1 MRIITPIHA
10 PVRDEHV
17 LEVDPQLRP
26 EIPDS
31 WRRRINPFTGRALSD
46 KALTAE
52 QNSRS
57 GAQRLRGQGLTAGTV
72 HGLDLQLEPGAAG
85 AKPADV
91 RFQLLPGMGL
101 TQWGE
106 DVVISTPRRLS
117 LADLPVYLR
126 EDQLNALIANKPGLP
141 GDPDGA
147 QTPDPDSPTGGIL
160 ERLRPRLPRKIGP
173 AFSEILKK
181 AAVDELPRAAILV
194 AEPIT
199 ATILGRPDTDG
210 CPPDPRDHAYDDL
223 QLIDGCRLTLFFW
236 PGEMTALTGSTDYS
250 MPGLGPDF
258 RNRLAYRVFNVE
270 RSALPGEYHPWE
282 RRGLPL
288 ALIGFKAD
296 WSLDFIDRGAVT
308 RIGGQPM
315 PRTPLVAGAGSAL
328 LWQARLAQFVE
339 HMGELGDP
347 TPAALAAA
355 FRQIPPVGFLPRS
368 VFDLQ
373 TRRQSFFPPGFRIS
387 AAPVPLEHVDVAV
400 GDAASLIPLSLDT
413 ADTVEL
419 LVPVPE
425 RVYEPGLLEIGTVD
439 PAFAQAIA
447 RFVADR
453 TTWLVRR
460 EMVRRRRDLL
470 IDGIT
475 GRRPGWLATDL
486 PAAETLPYP
495 LHRGPVTATR
505 IRRIAAG
512 TATQGHGFGGAV
524 SSLDIG
530 TGDQV
535 YVWVRIADAAGLT
548 NLTLRLGEGA
558 DATGGGDLSRTVF
571 WGQDSVGP
579 SGNTPPVRLGDLPA
593 AGGWV
598 RLEIPSETTWGAGV
612 AFKSLVG
619 IKVNGLQFHQVGG
632 TVEWGPVGKIS
643 AGGEETVYLGDDG
656 PPGARLTAPTP
667 AGAPA
672 PWPFQPAS
680 AVDTP
685 VEADFGTTEADG
697 VREIAAIAEF
707 RGRWKQTFL
716 AQHFTALEEAGL
728 DSFIAD
734 LDARLNGTNDAVD
747 LGFVRARA
755 DIYRVRSY
763 MLGADAA
770 SRLVT
775 SPALADLAV
784 REEGAR
790 AKSLDLS
797 AFVKTAYQTDYRR
810 NPDEPLETKKK
821 PATAPATP
829 TEPPKVSTGTFAT
842 GVTMGML
849 RTFDVS
855 ASPSI
860 RGLTTPAVQPQA
872 FVQPQL
878 QPMIMAQPLVFQP
891 MLVAQ
896 PAAAVTSAGISAAAF
911 ASAQP
916 ARFAT
921 GSISASALRAGLTP
935 TVNFRDIQAQLALP
949 GRVERT
955 ASVAERLA
963 PPPSVEAHAFALEG
977 KLTVINTIAGL
988 MIDPTKAPSGQARPD
1003 GIALADLPAPGF
1015 RYKPTTAPGS
1025 GRVRDTVG
1033 DVIKDREKAEDARD
1047 YEDMDDVPKDS
1058 ARHEA
1063 DYFNAAV
1070 RAIDNT
1076 IALMRLVEARIALYR
1091 SLLDDARA
1099 VRTALGGV
1107 IRDTEARLRTIDI
1120 EVEEARHDVGVTES
1134 LLAEETERVNA
1145 LNARRARIIE
1155 DHVKV
1160 VLFRRPRRGA
1170 TGKALPSS
1178 PATAALTES
1187 PIAAC
1192 LREHDDV
1199 PEEIR
1204 EYAAL
1209 FREGPVAWF
1218 PAVRN
1223 QLHLIDRLEAVRL
1236 TLSAVRLR
1244 ASAYRV
1250 LPSPPPVNTAP
1261 KMLMAVR
1268 SALTAQRVTLDQRR
1282 LVALQM
1288 DTSIFATATLVQAQR
1303 ELTDR
1308 ASLADLIAGDH
1319 NRPALAR
1326 MAAQEVDQIGQVAA
1340 CLHAS
1345 FGETPPIV
1353 RLGWAEI
1360 LSEFDRPAPLD
1371 RLSGLPRWNELPL
1384 ELKRTQQGF
1393 VDWLFARIDR
1403 TVPAAESAINELV
1416 RVCILMAAHAPVD
1429 QIIPAHLV
1437 TPARAEVGVRLD
1449 LAVDIRRVR
1458 VGMLA
1463 LVRGDDDK
1471 PIAHATV
1478 EDLSDG
1484 LARARIIKT
1493 FVASS
1498 SIGATARIELGGI
1511 RRS

>member
-1 MRIITPIHA
+1 MRIISPIHA

-17 LEVDPQLRP
+17 IEVDPQLRP

-85 AKPADV
+85 AQPADV

-117 LADLPVYLR
+117 LADLPVYMR
-126 EDQLNALIANKPGLP
+126 EDHLNALQAGDPGLP

-147 QTPDPDSPTGGIL
+147 QTPDPDVPSGGIL

-173 AFSEILKK
+173 AFGELLSKP
-181 AAVDELPRAAILV
+181 AAGELPRAAILV

-210 CPPDPRDHAYDDL
+210 CPPDPRDDAYDDL
-223 QLIDGCRLTLFFW
+223 QLIDGCRLVLFFW

-258 RNRLAYRVFNVE
+258 RNRLAYRAFNVE

-308 RIGGQPM
+308 RIGGQPR
-315 PRTPLVAGAGSAL
+315 PRTPLVAGSGSAL

-347 TPAALAAA
+347 SPAALAAA

-387 AAPVPLEHVDVAV
+387 ASPVPLEHVDVAV

-460 EMVRRRRDLL
+460 EMIRRRRDLL
-470 IDGIT
+470 IDGVT
-475 GRRPGWLATDL
+475 GKRPGWLASDL
-486 PAAETLPYP
+486 PAAETLPYAN
-495 LHRGPVTATR
+495 HRGPVTATR

-512 TATQGHGFGGAV
+512 TATQSHGFGGAV
-524 SSLDIG
+524 SSFDIG
-530 TGDQV
+530 TGDKV
-535 YVWVRIADAAGLT
+535 YAWVRIADPAGLT
-548 NLTLRLGEGA
+548 NLTLRLGVGTNTA
-558 DATGGGDLSRTVF
+558 GGGDLSRTVF
-571 WGQDSVGP
+571 WGADSVPP

-593 AGGWV
+593 AGTWA
-598 RLEIPSETTWGAGV
+598 RLEIPSETSWGAGA
-612 AFKSLVG
+612 AFKSLPG

-643 AGGEETVYLGDDG
+643 ASGEETVYIGDDA
-656 PPGARLTAPTP
+656 PPGAALTAPSPT
-667 AGAPA
+667 GAPA

-685 VEADFGTTEADG
+685 VEADFGTTEAAG
-697 VREIAAIAEF
+697 VRGIAAVAEF
-707 RGRWKQTFL
+707 RGRWQQTFL
-716 AQHFTALEEAGL
+716 ARHFTALEEAGL

-734 LDARLNGTNDAVD
+734 LDARLNSTNDAVD

-810 NPDEPLETKKK
+810 NPDEPLETRKK
-821 PATAPATP
+821 PTAPPATP
-829 TEPPKVSTGTFAT
+829 TEPTRVDNGTFST

-849 RTFDVS
+849 RTF
-855 ASPSI
+855 AP
-860 RGLTTPAVQPQA
+860 QPMA
-872 FVQPQL
+872 FVQPEIQPMMMAQPL
-878 QPMIMAQPLVFQP
+878 IMQPMIMAQPMVF
-891 MLVAQ
+891 AQ
-896 PAAAVTSAGISAAAF
+896 PVTTAAAGISAF

-916 ARFAT
+916 ASFAT
-921 GSISASALRAGLTP
+921 GSAISASALRAGLTA

-977 KLTVINTIAGL
+977 KLTVVNTIAGL
-988 MIDPTKAPSGQARPD
+988 MIDPTKAPSGEARPD

-1015 RYKPTTAPGS
+1015 RYKPTTAPGD
-1025 GRVRDTVG
+1025 GRVKDTIG
-1033 DVIKDREKAEDARD
+1033 DVIQDREKGEDARD

-1099 VRTALGGV
+1099 VRETLGGV
-1107 IRDTEARLRTIDI
+1107 IRSTEARLRAIDI

-1187 PIAAC
+1187 PVAAC

-1209 FREGPVAWF
+1209 FREAPVAWF
-1218 PAVRN
+1218 PAVRD
-1223 QLHLIDRLEAVRL
+1223 QLRLIDRLDAARL
-1236 TLSAVRLR
+1236 TLAAVRLR
-1244 ASAYRV
+1244 ASAYRMI
-1250 LPSPPPVNTAP
+1250 PAPPPVNTAP

-1288 DTSIFATATLVQAQR
+1288 DTGIFATATLIQAQR

-1326 MAAQEVDQIGQVAA
+1326 VAAQEVDQIGQVAA

-1345 FGETPPIV
+1345 FGETPPII

-1360 LSEFDRPAPLD
+1360 LSEFDQSAPLA

-1393 VDWLFARIDR
+1393 VDWLFSRIDR
-1403 TVPAAESAINELV
+1403 SVPAAESAVNELV

-1437 TPARAEVGVRLD
+1437 TPARAEIGVRLD

-1471 PIAHATV
+1471 PIAHAMV